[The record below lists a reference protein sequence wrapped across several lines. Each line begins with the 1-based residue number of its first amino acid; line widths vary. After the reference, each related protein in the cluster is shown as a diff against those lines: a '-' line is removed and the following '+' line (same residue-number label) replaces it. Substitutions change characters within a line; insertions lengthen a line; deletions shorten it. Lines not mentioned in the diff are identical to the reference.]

1 MKLVVG
7 IKALV
12 INVKE
17 SEFTDREG
25 KAVKTYKLALEQ
37 DGEVASLPCT
47 VEVFEKAETLKQNT
61 MLAAYSETEFNG
73 KVTKSLRVIDVVS
86 AK

>member
-25 KAVKTYKLALEQ
+25 KAVKTYKVALEQ

-47 VEVFEKAETLKQNT
+47 VEVLEKAEALKQNT